1 MNEKIEVKDLTV
13 SYDRR
18 QVIWDVNL
26 EIVKGAIT
34 GIVGPNG
41 AGKSTLIKAMLG
53 IVKPVSGSVSFF
65 GKTLGQMKGK
75 IAYVSQRSSV
85 DWDFPITALEVIMMG
100 LFGEMGLC
108 RWPGKEEKRRA
119 MAVLEKIGMQ
129 DLAHKQISE
138 LSGGQQQRLF
148 VGRAL
153 LSDAEIFF
161 LDEPFSAIDLA
172 TETYLMEIFR
182 ELQSLGKTILIVH
195 HDLKSVEKY
204 FDYLIMLNLRLIA
217 FGKCKEVFNRKNL
230 SLMFGGTSS
239 ILEKALQ
246 LSEEVKEGVR

>member
-1 MNEKIEVKDLTV
+1 
-13 SYDRR
+13 
-18 QVIWDVNL
+18 
-26 EIVKGAIT
+26 
-34 GIVGPNG
+34 
-41 AGKSTLIKAMLG
+41 
-53 IVKPVSGSVSFF
+53 
-65 GKTLGQMKGK
+65 
-75 IAYVSQRSSV
+75 
-85 DWDFPITALEVIMMG
+85 MMG
-100 LFGEMGLC
+100 LFGEMGIF
-108 RWPGKEEKRRA
+108 RWPGKEERRRA
-119 MAVLEKIGMQ
+119 MAVLEKIGMKE
-129 DLAHKQISE
+129 LANKQISE

-153 LSDAEIFF
+153 LSNAEIFF

-182 ELQSLGKTILIVH
+182 ELRALGKTVLIVH

-204 FDYLIMLNLRLIA
+204 FDDLVMLNLRLIA
-217 FGKCKEVFNRKNL
+217 AGTCKEVFTRKNL